1 MATGT
6 SRELKS
12 IGYEAFILLLSI
24 MSVANMVFFVLA
36 AIVNPR
42 GGPGQDVILIMDA
55 ILTPIFLFDFLYRL
69 LTASSKRGYFFRGSG
84 WADLLAT
91 LPMFRIFRIFRIVRV
106 VRLLRAKGFDRL
118 AADFVES
125 RATATFLLTIFL
137 VLLVLEVAGASIY
150 YVEGTDPAANI
161 RSAGDALWWGIVTI
175 TTVGYG
181 DQYPVTSGGRI
192 IGVFLLISGIG
203 LFSVLTGFIANIF
216 LAPRR
221 HPRFAMAADDPL
233 QLIVTMRELLG
244 EQSDRAD
251 QIRTRLDEL
260 QRAVVRSADDEPIEA
275 ST

>member
-1 MATGT
+1 MANGT
-6 SRELKS
+6 NRELKS

-24 MSVANMVFFVLA
+24 MSVANMVFFAIA
-36 AIVNPR
+36 AIVNPQ
-42 GGPGQDVILIMDA
+42 GGPAQDVVLIMDA

-69 LTASSKRGYFFRGSG
+69 LTAPSKRSYFFRGWG

-91 LPMFRIFRIFRIVRV
+91 IPMFRIFRLFRMVRV
-106 VRLLRAKGFDRL
+106 ARLLQAKGFDRL

-137 VLLVLEVAGASIY
+137 VLLVLELAGASIY

-161 RSAGDALWWGIVTI
+161 KSASDALWWGIVTI

-221 HPRFAMAADDPL
+221 HPRFSTAPDDPL
-233 QLIVTMRELLG
+233 QIIVAMRELLG
-244 EQSDRAD
+244 EQSDGAD

-260 QRAVVRSADDEPIEA
+260 QRAVVRNAGDRTVEPSA
-275 ST
+275 